1 MNSPDPMRTT
11 PLHSFPPKEQWDD
24 WQEYDPSAWPR
35 KVKRSYALIPT
46 TCFNCE
52 AACGLIAYVDKETN
66 QIQKLEGNPHHP
78 GSRGRNC
85 AKGPATINQVHDP
98 ERILYPMKRVGARGS
113 GKFERVTWDEV
124 LEAIAAP
131 MRDAIR
137 EKRLTEIMYH
147 VGRPGADGY
156 MDRVLQSWGVDGHNS
171 HTNVCSAAARLGY
184 TLWSGHDRPSPD
196 YENAEF
202 ILLISSHLE
211 TGHYF
216 NPHAQRIID
225 GKTKNGGC
233 KIATVDIRL
242 SNTASMSDYWLPS
255 RPGTEALMLLGF
267 ARVILQEEL
276 YDEDFLRRWVNW
288 EQYLAARDIRDGDFA
303 RFLEELRGQY
313 AFANPKM
320 VAAKTD
326 IDANTIVRVAREI
339 GAAGSKFCAHVWRN
353 SASGNLGGWQVARCL
368 QFLVTLVGAVGAVGG
383 TNPAGY
389 NKFVARPFKVPPPQ
403 EVWNELLYP
412 QEWPLAHHELS
423 FVLPHLLMEGRGKLE
438 VYFTRVYNPVWTN
451 PDGCMWMEM
460 LTDESLVALHVALTP
475 TWSETARLADYVLPM
490 GVATERHDLM
500 SQETH
505 AARWI
510 SFRQPVMREFL
521 RRQGR
526 PVSAT
531 HEANPGQVWEEDE
544 FWIALSWSIDPDGS
558 LGIRQYYE
566 SPYRQG
572 EQITVEEYYRWIFEN
587 SIPGLPEAA
596 AEEGLTP
603 LDYMRERGAFLVQD
617 KVYNSHETVLE
628 ARLVEKAVLEED
640 TGLLVKNGSTIGVM
654 VDGKAK
660 AGFATPSRKLEL
672 YSPMMNEWGWPEHT
686 EPGYIESHI
695 DESQLDRSQNEFVL
709 VSTFRLPTL
718 IHTRSANSKWLSELS
733 NTNPVWINPDDAGR
747 LGVESGDLLR
757 VTSRIGYY
765 VNRAWVTE
773 GIRPGVVACSHHM
786 GRWKLSGD
794 TDGVNGWQRQEWGLE
809 REGSRYFFRREKG
822 VRPFESSDR
831 DSKRIWWQ
839 EGGVHQ
845 NMIFPV
851 QPDPVSGMHCWHQK
865 VTVQRAEPDDR
876 YGDVLVDTGKSMA
889 VYREWKALARPAP
902 GPGGLRRPLHLKRM
916 VRPTDSAYRSPD

>member
-339 GAAGSKFCAHVWRN
+339 GAAGSKFSAHVWRN

-786 GRWKLSGD
+786 GR
-794 TDGVNGWQRQEWGLE
+794 
-809 REGSRYFFRREKG
+809 
-822 VRPFESSDR
+822 
-831 DSKRIWWQ
+831 
-839 EGGVHQ
+839 
-845 NMIFPV
+845 
-851 QPDPVSGMHCWHQK
+851 
-865 VTVQRAEPDDR
+865 
-876 YGDVLVDTGKSMA
+876 
-889 VYREWKALARPAP
+889 
-902 GPGGLRRPLHLKRM
+902 
-916 VRPTDSAYRSPD
+916 